1 MGVHG
6 GPNIVTD
13 GLVFAVDSANK
24 GSYPGS
30 GTTVT
35 DITGNTTGTLS
46 GTSGDNNSPQFQNT
60 NNGIFNFDGTDDN
73 ISLGSLT
80 SFQSDIDTSNAF
92 SISLWLK
99 TSNTSTDNLIL
110 FGNQGNSWNQYETM
124 WLYINEGYLYFSVM
138 TNPDQPPHH
147 YYRLYNNLDTS
158 SVNGNNWHHVC
169 CTFGVDPSTT
179 YLVSKIY
186 VDGILI
192 KTQLTSHGGGYAQE
206 INIINNNY
214 YIGARGSNS
223 IQGFDGEMSNLNLYN
238 KALSAAEIKQNYNA
252 LKGRFGL

>member
-1 MGVHG
+1 MAGHAA
-6 GPNIVTD
+6 PNIVED
-13 GLVFAVDSANK
+13 GLVFSVDAANPR
-24 GSYPGS
+24 SYPGS

-35 DITGNTTGTLS
+35 DIAGNTTGTLS

-110 FGNQGNSWNQYETM
+110 FGNQANAWNQYETM
-124 WLYINEGYLYFSVM
+124 WLYINEGYLRFSVM

-158 SVNGNNWHHVC
+158 SVNDNNWHHVC

-206 INIINNNY
+206 INIVNNNY
-214 YIGARGSNS
+214 YIGARGSNP

-238 KALSAAEIKQNYNA
+238 KALSVSEVKQNYNA

>member
-1 MGVHG
+1 MPVTA

-13 GLVFAVDSANK
+13 GLIFCVDSANK

-35 DITGNTTGTLS
+35 DIAGNTTGTLS

-138 TNPDQPPHH
+138 TNTPNTPNTCL
-147 YYRLYNNLDTS
+147 LYTS
-158 SVNGNNWHHVC
+158 
-169 CTFGVDPSTT
+169 D
-179 YLVSKIY
+179 
-186 VDGILI
+186 
-192 KTQLTSHGGGYAQE
+192 
-206 INIINNNY
+206 
-214 YIGARGSNS
+214 
-223 IQGFDGEMSNLNLYN
+223 
-238 KALSAAEIKQNYNA
+238 AADE
-252 LKGRFGL
+252 